1 MCNII
6 TLKSLL
12 MNVTFERIKST
23 RVEENTN
30 ISFIDEAKITSE
42 IIIKLPI
49 LLLSQFEIT
58 FELHRNY
65 DVLTQLIKYGRFD
78 LLKQLTTTITQYGIE
93 LESF

>member
-1 MCNII
+1 
-6 TLKSLL
+6 

>member
-1 MCNII
+1 
-6 TLKSLL
+6 

-30 ISFIDEAKITSE
+30 ISFIDEAKIIS
-42 IIIKLPI
+42 KLPI

-65 DVLTQLIKYGRFD
+65 GRLN
-78 LLKQLTTTITQYGIE
+78 LL
-93 LESF
+93 SS